1 VPEEK
6 QHASVRCE
14 NMHRTEGAHGH
25 MTNEAHGGNKGGA
38 SAVFR
43 NERAIRQNG
52 HTLRSSSKKGAMEET
67 LNSQFSK
74 SIRRMENSATGEG
87 NES

>member
-25 MTNEAHGGNKGGA
+25 MTNEAHGGNKGGL
-38 SAVFR
+38 R
-43 NERAIRQNG
+43 RYLEMNERSDKMDTRFAVQAQKVQW
-52 HTLRSSSKKGAMEET
+52 KK
-67 LNSQFSK
+67 L
-74 SIRRMENSATGEG
+74 
-87 NES
+87 